1 MKKENLPRPAITI
14 WRIRLTLSASL
25 CAFALGIVATFNMKI
40 AALLLFFT
48 FLVYLYIFLF
58 YFVDRYWNESY
69 CFHSNTL
76 CIQKGVYL
84 KTRKDIFLDKIQYIK
99 VIVSPI
105 QKIFGLCTVYFFT
118 AGESTSISQIEYK
131 KILNIQKRLNLNVK
145 NEI

>member
-1 MKKENLPRPAITI
+1 MKKERLPRAAITI
-14 WRIRLTLSASL
+14 WRIRLTLIVSL
-25 CAFALGIVATFNMKI
+25 CAFAFGAI
-40 AALLLFFT
+40 AAFNTRVSAFLLFLT
-48 FLVYLYIFLF
+48 FFVYLYIFLF